1 MLPTRIQRVMTS
13 LLLVAAC
20 AASARAADFNIVVNG
35 KLVDTG
41 GVAPGVING
50 HLLVPLA
57 VIGNSMGAY
66 MEWRP
71 GTRSVYGRQNMNEF
85 LLPIGS
91 ATATVNGRYQTLE
104 APASIIRGRTMVPLR
119 FVATALGAEVKFE
132 GSTKTVYITSEGGA
146 AAGGTTNPPA
156 TGAVSIDRF
165 YVTPAEPLN
174 AGDTFT
180 VTMNG
185 TAGAKATFDYGTQ
198 KDIPMVEVTPGVY
211 TKTVQIPANA
221 SFGRNVVTGRLT
233 LGTAHREVQAGERV
247 IVDTQAPLI
256 KALRPANGAK
266 VETDRP
272 YISAELDDR
281 GQSGVATDSVTL
293 TVNGEDVTAQ
303 ANVTSDSVVYR
314 GDSALPLGTNK
325 VQIAVTDQ
333 AGNKASAEW
342 NFTVSEKQSATA
354 PESPVILEPKAG
366 DEVSGEITIRGT
378 AEPGSTVRVRTTYS
392 GTVLVI
398 LSQEGEANTQ
408 EVKAKSDGAWQTQ
421 PFTLP
426 APAGLKNI
434 KYTIIATATNS
445 KGLSSEP
452 TQLTVDRR

>member
-1 MLPTRIQRVMTS
+1 MLPARIKRVLTS
-13 LLLVAAC
+13 FLLSAAC
-20 AASARAADFNIVVNG
+20 VASARAADFNIVVNG

-71 GTRSVYGRQNMNEF
+71 STRSVYGRQNMNEF

-91 ATATVNGRYQTLE
+91 STATVNGRIQTLE

-146 AAGGTTNPPA
+146 AAGGVTNPPA
-156 TGAVSIDRF
+156 TGSVAIDRF

-185 TAGAKATFDYGTQ
+185 TAGGTATFDYGTQ
-198 KDIPMVEVTPGVY
+198 KNIPMTEVTPGVY
-211 TKTVQIPANA
+211 TKTVQVPANA
-221 SFGRNVVTGRLT
+221 AFGRNVVTGRLAAN
-233 LGTAHREVQAGERV
+233 GANREVQAGERV
-247 IVDTQAPLI
+247 VVDTQAPLI

-266 VETDRP
+266 VETDQP

-281 GQSGVATDSVTL
+281 GQSGVDTDSVKMV
-293 TVNGEDVTAQ
+293 VNGNDVTSQ

-314 GDSALPLGTNK
+314 GTLPTGSNT
-325 VQIAVTDQ
+325 VSVTAADQ
-333 AGNKASAEW
+333 AGNTAKAEW
-342 NFTVSEKQSATA
+342 TFTVSEKQSAAA
-354 PESPVILEPKAG
+354 PAPPVILSPKDG
-366 DEVSGEITIRGT
+366 EEVSGELTIRGT

-408 EVKAKSDGAWQTQ
+408 EVKAGSDGKWQAQ
-421 PFTLP
+421 AFTLP

-434 KYTIIATATNS
+434 KYTISATATNS

-452 TQLTVDRR
+452 TQVTVSRR